1 MKERGFSL
9 VELMIAMTLSLLL
22 IISISS
28 LFLNFGQ
35 AHRRLGALSTVLDN
49 GRHALGQIA
58 EEARLAGADYCNGYE
73 NLVPSGGQ
81 TARRPLRFNLA
92 SAAALPSWVNPP
104 AGASAPFEADPGRL
118 IRVHDCDANGQCNP
132 PLPGPG
138 EDVNELWPPG
148 IGNQMRLPGT
158 DVLTVRYLRGPG
170 VPVKQMASAQ
180 APILLN
186 DALQGAALEMAAPGP
201 MLIADCARSEV
212 FVGQVVGA
220 SVEHGADLGNADD
233 SLGRSYQARHDARLF
248 NFARDFVTVTW
259 FVGLQ
264 PDLANPAL
272 LRPTLMRMQNG
283 EPAQEVAID
292 VDRFDLRVDLQIGDG
307 KRVDL
312 SPGAIN
318 GNPAALPCPPD
329 ARAVPDPTGCLWR
342 GLATIDI
349 AALFASPP
357 GTELTGESFRYSEDG
372 DALQSYAANQLLPTG
387 LAAGNRLRREFSAQ
401 VAFRNSLR

>member
-1 MKERGFSL
+1 M
-9 VELMIAMTLSLLL
+9 A
-22 IISISS
+22 
-28 LFLNFGQ
+28 
-35 AHRRLGALSTVLDN
+35 
-49 GRHALGQIA
+49 
-58 EEARLAGADYCNGYE
+58 
-73 NLVPSGGQ
+73 
-81 TARRPLRFNLA
+81 
-92 SAAALPSWVNPP
+92 
-104 AGASAPFEADPGRL
+104 
-118 IRVHDCDANGQCNP
+118 
-132 PLPGPG
+132 
-138 EDVNELWPPG
+138 
-148 IGNQMRLPGT
+148 T
-158 DVLTVRYLRGPG
+158 DW
-170 VPVKQMASAQ
+170 
-180 APILLN
+180 
-186 DALQGAALEMAAPGP
+186 
-201 MLIADCARSEV
+201 LIADCARSEV